1 MLKKFQDFIACQS
14 SDDRYLHT
22 LKLIYETWQPA
33 HCFIAKF
40 IDNETKAK
48 TVCYLENGVHVGNLV
63 YELADT
69 PCDQVRQTKKAC
81 YFLNDVQS
89 LFPRDQMLIDLNVDT
104 YFGLSLSSHHSEPS
118 GLIVCLFETAQAKP
132 ANMQANWLEQ
142 MSYLVGEELYYQ
154 EALKRKNKILN
165 QLEESENISKT
176 GSWTLDTDKDVVYCS
191 NGCKSIFELPEYQS
205 KISLSVLAS
214 LYVEKDLHIV
224 SELLLSEAS
233 LEKKHYFD
241 FESEIVTVSGIK
253 KVVATKICC
262 YIDSSNDKPIIAAT
276 IQDVS
281 LTSKL
286 QKRLELSDVMYH
298 HTSESII
305 ITDSTNKIISV
316 NPAAIKVTGYSE
328 EELIG
333 QNPKML
339 SSGYHDQ
346 AFYNK
351 MWRSIEK
358 TDRWQGEI
366 YNQRKNGH
374 IYAEQL
380 NLNVVRDENG
390 KIINHIA
397 IFHDISTWK
406 ANEKRLSFYAQRESL
421 TKLTNRRHFID
432 HLDKRINSHSAQ
444 SFALLVIDIVD
455 FRAINDIYGH
465 LLADNV
471 LKMIASRLLEFESNI
486 DNLCRY
492 GSDEFVI
499 LLPTACTSELR
510 AKALMLHAHLI
521 KDFHLQG
528 INLDLQVKIGG
539 ATFPE
544 NGKNSGELLQ
554 AAFYALQ
561 SIKSN
566 TETFIAYHDSAV
578 RDKYL
583 RKLTLR
589 DKLKTALKQGRLE
602 VHYQPII
609 CAKTEDIVK
618 FEALVRFPDQEE
630 GYISPAEFIPVA
642 EHFGLVHDLGAFVLN
657 KSCADL
663 KQLHQKG
670 YTHIGFSINRSISEF
685 RNSTIGEAIGNAI
698 SSFGLPFDAI
708 TVEITESIAMSSN
721 QYTRSVLNSLKE
733 KGVLIALDDFGTGFS
748 SLSNLIDYQTDI
760 LKIDKSFVDNLCTDA
775 QQQILTSNMIHVAK
789 QLGMKVIAEGVED
802 KQQLELLKQYQC
814 DLIQGWYYSPAVPFN
829 KCLDMLKEENTLE
842 EEGLAPH

>member
-1 MLKKFQDFIACQS
+1 VLKKFQDFIACQT
-14 SDDRYLHT
+14 SDERYLYT
-22 LKLIYETWQPA
+22 LKLIYNTWQPA
-33 HCFIAKF
+33 HCLIAKF

-48 TVCYLENGVHVGNLV
+48 TVCYLKNGVHVNNLI
-63 YELADT
+63 YDLAET
-69 PCDQVRQTKKAC
+69 PCDQVKQEKKAC
-81 YFLNDVQS
+81 YFINDVQA
-89 LFPRDQMLIDLNVDT
+89 LFPKDQMLIDLNVDT
-104 YFGLSLSSHHSEPS
+104 YYGLALSSHHNEPS
-118 GLIVCLFETAQAKP
+118 GIIVCLFEKHQQKP
-132 ANMQANWLEQ
+132 STMNAEWLEQ

-154 EALKRKNKILN
+154 EALKKKTKILD
-165 QLEESENISKT
+165 QLEASEDISKT
-176 GSWTLDTDKDVVYCS
+176 GTWTLDMQKNIVYCS
-191 NGCKSIFELPEYQS
+191 KGCRSIFELPDNQS
-205 KISLSVLAS
+205 SISLSILAA
-214 LYVEKDLHIV
+214 LYVEKDLTIV
-224 SELLLSEAS
+224 SELLLSDVAN
-233 LEKKHYFD
+233 KDQQFFD
-241 FESEIVTVSGIK
+241 FKSEIETTSGVKKTVTTRV
-253 KVVATKICC
+253 CC
-262 YIDSSNDKPIIAAT
+262 YLDPSNDRPILTAT

-281 LTSKL
+281 LTNKL
-286 QKRLELSDVMYH
+286 QKRLELSDVMYN

-305 ITDSTNKIISV
+305 ITDAKNNIISV
-316 NPAAIKVTGYSE
+316 NPAAVKVTGFSE

-346 AFYNK
+346 AFYNA

-358 TDRWQGEI
+358 TDQWQGEI

-390 KIINHIA
+390 NIINHIA

-421 TKLTNRRHFID
+421 TKLSNRRHFID
-432 HLDKRINSHSAQ
+432 NLDGMINRNSEQ
-444 SFALLVIDIVD
+444 SFALLVFDIVD

-465 LLADNV
+465 TLADNV
-471 LKMIASRLLEFESNI
+471 LKMIASRLLEFDNNI

-492 GSDEFVI
+492 GSDEFAI
-499 LLPTACTSELR
+499 LLPTNNPNEVK

-521 KDFHLQG
+521 KEFTLQG

-539 ATFPE
+539 AAFPE
-544 NGKNSGELLQ
+544 NGKSSDELLQ

-561 SIKSN
+561 SIKGN
-566 TETFIAYHDSAV
+566 NERFIAYHDSAV

-589 DKLKTALKQGRLE
+589 DKLKTALKQGKLE

-609 CAKTEDIVK
+609 AAETEAIEK
-618 FEALVRFPDQEE
+618 FEALVRFPDKEE

-663 KQLHQKG
+663 KKLHQEG
-670 YTHIGFSINRSISEF
+670 FTHIGFSINRSISEF
-685 RNSTIGEAIGNAI
+685 RSSTIGEAIGNAI
-698 SSFGLPFDAI
+698 SSFGLPYNSI

-760 LKIDKSFVDNLCTDA
+760 LKIDKSFVDNLCSDA
-775 QQQILTSNMIHVAK
+775 QQQILTSNMIQVAK

-802 KQQLELLKQYQC
+802 KQQLELLRKYDC
-814 DLIQGWYYSPAVPFN
+814 DLIQGWYFSPAVPFD
-829 KCLDMLKEENTLE
+829 KCLKLLNKEALVKT
-842 EEGLAPH
+842 